1 MTGDRA
7 NPSSVDKK
15 EGAQLEERLAEL
27 EIRLAFQDRTIQE
40 LNDVVTVQQGM
51 IDRVVKELEMLRAH
65 LRSLAPSPVAPRS
78 EEKPPPHY

>member
-7 NPSSVDKK
+7 NPSNVDK

-51 IDRVVKELEMLRAH
+51 IDRMVRELEALRAH
-65 LRSLAPSPVAPRS
+65 LRSIAPTLVASRS
-78 EEKPPPHY
+78 EETPPPHY